1 MGEGSIDNGGDDGV
15 EVGGGVADD
24 VDGGFGAGESAGEKA
39 MVGLEGLGEELE
51 EAVFGRRHCSG
62 LAGRMCGEIG
72 IDDVVWSRKYK
83 MRG

>member
-39 MVGLEGLGEELE
+39 VVGLEGFGEELE
-51 EAVFGRRHCSG
+51 EAVLWRRHCSG
-62 LAGRMCGEIG
+62 LAGRMYGEIG